1 MSECP
6 VFVELACRCGSF
18 FVESVGK
25 CHVRVTVNVWPMS
38 RTCAFNLHRF
48 KPCHTR
54 CTSRVTTRW
63 ERALAAKQA
72 AFPSVRLQIPKQI
85 LAEGEARPARAAGQ
99 EGEAAKAA
107 QSKTDFVSHRRHD
120 VLFLL
125 ESIQPRPALSLP
137 REISRECAAVAMA
150 SSGLWGLQRHEVLEQ
165 LQEDVELLELE
176 DEQHVSSET
185 ILPEEVGKCKQGS
198 PLPCWLE
205 SFSPW
210 PSAARTRDDKDA
222 QEQDGPNASP
232 ASPTDLTPSPK
243 RRPRQ
248 SPSPDTLQSPQSPR
262 LRYHRATAASAS
274 PPSRREAPKRQQSS
288 AAWEALSAQV
298 RSLEAELSASEFQEQ
313 RSSAE
318 HAAAKAEWS
327 GCVAN
332 ASSQEAREER
342 RLQSLRSERA
352 ELSAEGER
360 EDAFF
365 RQERDRLRQRLRT
378 LKMQARQANQKAAE
392 APLDHLQCLDEASPA
407 RIQPSQRSLP
417 LGSPAAR
424 ESKGPCNLGAS
435 NCRGGTHPEETRP
448 ALREIQDV
456 SAGRLERLRSQRD
469 GLQKRAEE
477 LRHSCLLS
485 DRELA
490 HAETLELLRS
500 QEAEASKALAEQQ
513 RALRKVELEADAAHR
528 HAAETRKAQ
537 RQVATELCAAEE
549 LLQLQSQRQEVQGL
563 PEILRSR
570 QKAIA
575 AWVEADVG
583 MRQVT
588 LVKRRLQ
595 QMVEDYG
602 YRAKVLEDAIAEI
615 HVDLDLR
622 AGSILELQGQ
632 QGQQGQQPLKGS
644 LEAEAL
650 EAELSQEQEL
660 FDLRHRQVQGLEE
673 RLQDLLAEEGPRME
687 VLGAWVAVHEPLLT
701 KELEK
706 AEQTEHTAEAE
717 VRSEEAKQELCAD
730 MAKQRRSEFDFLTE
744 ASAAAVEEADKAAR
758 EAAVLYRQRGILL
771 RDVDG
776 LAREERAAALR
787 ADSASER
794 LRRDRRRA
802 VAATTKQLWEPGR
815 ASLLRGT
822 CPKEARKRAA
832 AQAEEMVE
840 ASRGRQLQELQ
851 LFNEEISVVSAEM
864 VELRKD
870 LAKAEDAGAERQW
883 KQSEEA
889 QRQSKVA
896 ATPKEVTARSLSGT
910 RKGSVGKKASQGRLE
925 MVATTLRE
933 LEQQEQAQRTARE
946 CRAAELTASLEA
958 AEASL
963 QRCRAD
969 HRAASAGALR
979 RLRRS
984 ARETEEA
991 ERRCCELAVAKD
1003 RVCLALRDVAF
1014 AVPAGDEASQ
1024 QAVEQPAPGPNLAT
1038 EERRP
1043 GAGEEPINPELLA
1056 FYRQVLPLLRGS
1068 TVGALRPPRKAL
1080 EERQLVLSSD
1090 LQRLELWMPTDSPA
1104 RLDRAETVEH
1114 PVARKRVADAFLR
1127 LDMLTRVHLPKATL
1141 LAMQRKEG
1149 AETRSKPRFWLRF
1162 ELVVL
1167 GSDTWHLAT
1176 SDVQTLQAITSAVT
1190 ALLTARKKLGALALS
1205 ARQQLDAFCL

>member
-1 MSECP
+1 
-6 VFVELACRCGSF
+6 
-18 FVESVGK
+18 
-25 CHVRVTVNVWPMS
+25 
-38 RTCAFNLHRF
+38 
-48 KPCHTR
+48 
-54 CTSRVTTRW
+54 
-63 ERALAAKQA
+63 
-72 AFPSVRLQIPKQI
+72 
-85 LAEGEARPARAAGQ
+85 
-99 EGEAAKAA
+99 
-107 QSKTDFVSHRRHD
+107 
-120 VLFLL
+120 
-125 ESIQPRPALSLP
+125 
-137 REISRECAAVAMA
+137 
-150 SSGLWGLQRHEVLEQ
+150 
-165 LQEDVELLELE
+165 
-176 DEQHVSSET
+176 
-185 ILPEEVGKCKQGS
+185 
-198 PLPCWLE
+198 
-205 SFSPW
+205 
-210 PSAARTRDDKDA
+210 
-222 QEQDGPNASP
+222 
-232 ASPTDLTPSPK
+232 
-243 RRPRQ
+243 
-248 SPSPDTLQSPQSPR
+248 
-262 LRYHRATAASAS
+262 
-274 PPSRREAPKRQQSS
+274 
-288 AAWEALSAQV
+288 
-298 RSLEAELSASEFQEQ
+298 
-313 RSSAE
+313 
-318 HAAAKAEWS
+318 
-327 GCVAN
+327 
-332 ASSQEAREER
+332 
-342 RLQSLRSERA
+342 
-352 ELSAEGER
+352 
-360 EDAFF
+360 
-365 RQERDRLRQRLRT
+365 
-378 LKMQARQANQKAAE
+378 MQARQASQKAAE
-392 APLDHLQCLDEASPA
+392 APLDHLQCLEEASPA

-417 LGSPAAR
+417 LGSRAAR
-424 ESKGPCNLGAS
+424 ESKGPSNLGAS
-435 NCRGGTHPEETRP
+435 NSRGGTQPEETRP

-500 QEAEASKALAEQQ
+500 QEAEASAALAEQQ
-513 RALRKVELEADAAHR
+513 RALRKVEVEADAARR

-537 RQVATELCAAEE
+537 RQVATELSAAEE

-570 QKAIA
+570 QKAVA

-632 QGQQGQQPLKGS
+632 QDGKGPFRGS

-660 FDLRHRQVQGLEE
+660 FDLRHRQ
-673 RLQDLLAEEGPRME
+673 GPRME
-687 VLGAWVAVHEPLLT
+687 VLGAWVAAHEPLLT

-706 AEQTEHTAEAE
+706 AEQTEHAAEVE
-717 VRSEEAKQELCAD
+717 VRSEAAKQELCAD
-730 MAKQRRSEFDFLTE
+730 MAKQQRSEFVFLTE

-758 EAAVLYRQRGILL
+758 EAAALYRQRGILL

-776 LAREERAAALR
+776 LAREERAAAGR
-787 ADSASER
+787 ADSASEL

-840 ASRGRQLQELQ
+840 ASRGQQLQELQ
-851 LFNEEISVVSAEM
+851 LFNEEIAMVSAEM
-864 VELRKD
+864 VELRRD
-870 LAKAEDAGAERQW
+870 LAKAEDAGAERKW

-889 QRQSKVA
+889 QRQPKVA
-896 ATPKEVTARSLSGT
+896 ETPKEVTARSHSGA
-910 RKGSVGKKASQGRLE
+910 RQGSVGKKASQGRLE
-925 MVATTLRE
+925 IVATTLRE
-933 LEQQEQAQRTARE
+933 LEQQEQAQRAARE

-963 QRCRAD
+963 QRCRAE
-969 HRAASAGALR
+969 HRIASAGALR
-979 RLRRS
+979 RLRRA

-991 ERRCCELAVAKD
+991 ERRCSELAVAKD

-1014 AVPAGDEASQ
+1014 AAPAGDEASQ

-1043 GAGEEPINPELLA
+1043 GAGEAPIDPELLA

-1104 RLDRAETVEH
+1104 RLDRAEAAEH

-1141 LAMQRKEG
+1141 LAMQRKAG
-1149 AETRSKPRFWLRF
+1149 AETAARSKPRFWLRF